1 MVLSPASKAATNI
14 PSGHHV
20 ALRPSPGWLAVGHD
34 GAQMRDMCV
43 CDANVLAV
51 GISVSSCYIIR
62 VDGASP
68 C

>member
-1 MVLSPASKAATNI
+1 MVLCHASKAATNI

-20 ALRPSPGWLAVGHD
+20 AVRPSPGWLAVHD

-43 CDANVLAV
+43 RDANVLAV
-51 GISVSSCYIIR
+51 GISVSSWYIMR
-62 VDGASP
+62 VDGAFR